1 MENAESKKEEFQ
13 RYLEKSGV
21 IDALTKVFV
30 GLYEVPDK
38 PENAIDYIREY
49 LGFAV
54 GADQEEMQKRL
65 EEQARLL
72 SDKDKE
78 IEELRKQVSNQ
89 YISLCLFLSFV
100 SSD

>member
-1 MENAESKKEEFQ
+1 M
-13 RYLEKSGV
+13 EKSGV

-54 GADQEEMQKRL
+54 GADQEEIQKRL
-65 EEQARLL
+65 EEQGRMLIE
-72 SDKDKE
+72 KDKE
-78 IEELRKQVSNQ
+78 IDELKKQLALLQ
-89 YISLCLFLSFV
+89 GEA
-100 SSD
+100 DDE